1 MFSLRV
7 FNNNPSSPSAAPP
20 LWKPVTSG
28 ASGNQ
33 PRPWYIDYPQPQ
45 PSSSCPAVLS
55 SMLSLSSGAAGQQ
68 QDFGLP
74 LTNKTPQLLTAC
86 KIRSRARST
95 THARTQTHT
104 NRHTEIYTHTDF
116 AYTSPRLPRLLETNT
131 LTVGGP
137 LPLSYLEPA
146 LGDTVHV
153 CGGTSQLHAAQ
164 KPLESFD
171 GYCFCR
177 RFIFG
182 RSECRSRAEA
192 GSSHPPPP
200 PPPPPPLS
208 RQRGSR
214 TPGQWGDGEGGGGGP
229 GRPGA
234 ALTLDVSK
242 TNGSPAA
249 RLITGLPK

>member
-104 NRHTEIYTHTDF
+104 NRHTEIHTHRLCLYKPTTP
-116 AYTSPRLPRLLETNT
+116 TSARNKHFNRWWSTPSVIPRTGPWWYRSCLRRHVPATRRAETTRVVWRLLF
-131 LTVGGP
+131 LSPFYFWSVG
-137 LPLSYLEPA
+137 
-146 LGDTVHV
+146 V
-153 CGGTSQLHAAQ
+153 
-164 KPLESFD
+164 
-171 GYCFCR
+171 
-177 RFIFG
+177 
-182 RSECRSRAEA
+182 
-192 GSSHPPPP
+192 
-200 PPPPPPLS
+200 
-208 RQRGSR
+208 
-214 TPGQWGDGEGGGGGP
+214 
-229 GRPGA
+229 
-234 ALTLDVSK
+234 
-242 TNGSPAA
+242 
-249 RLITGLPK
+249 

>member
-1 MFSLRV
+1 
-7 FNNNPSSPSAAPP
+7 
-20 LWKPVTSG
+20 
-28 ASGNQ
+28 
-33 PRPWYIDYPQPQ
+33 
-45 PSSSCPAVLS
+45 
-55 SMLSLSSGAAGQQ
+55 MLSLSSGAAGQQ

-214 TPGQWGDGEGGGGGP
+214 TPGQWGDGEGGGGP

-249 RLITGLPK
+249 CLITGLPK